1 MTPKMQKALLALLSE
16 STKERAAAA
25 AGITSK
31 TLRKFL
37 DDPEFQSEY
46 RKAFSGMV
54 SDAVRQAQRT
64 LSPALTT
71 LEEIM
76 KDDAQNGQI
85 RVSAARSLLEFSLKA
100 TEQLDILNRLTE
112 LEAAMQ
118 KGGAHE

>member
-1 MTPKMQKALLALLSE
+1 MTPKMQKALLALLASP
-16 STKERAAAA
+16 TKEAAAKA

-37 DDPEFQSEY
+37 DDPEFQTEY
-46 RKAFSGMV
+46 RTAYSRLV
-54 SDAVRQAQRT
+54 DDAVRQAQKA

-76 KDDAQNGQI
+76 KDDEQNGQI

-100 TEQLDILNRLTE
+100 TEQLDILSRLE
-112 LEAAMQ
+112 ALEAAQ
-118 KGGAHE
+118 DE

>member
-16 STKERAAAA
+16 PTKEKAAAT

-37 DDPEFQSEY
+37 DDSEFQKEY
-46 RKAFSGMV
+46 RSAFSNMV
-54 SDAVRQAQRT
+54 SDAVRQAQKA

-76 KDDAQNGQI
+76 KDDEQNGQI

-100 TEQLDILNRLTE
+100 TEQLDILDRLTE
-112 LEAAMQ
+112 LETAI
-118 KGGAHE
+118 GGEHE

>member
-16 STKERAAAA
+16 PTKEKAAAA

-37 DDPEFQSEY
+37 DNPEFQAEY
-46 RKAFSGMV
+46 RSAFSSMV
-54 SDAVRQAQRT
+54 SDAVRQAQKT

-76 KDDAQNGQI
+76 QDDAQNGQI

-100 TEQLDILNRLTE
+100 TEQLDILDR
-112 LEAAMQ
+112 LEALEAMQ
-118 KGGAHE
+118 NE

>member
-16 STKERAAAA
+16 PTKEKAATA

-37 DDPEFQSEY
+37 DDEEFQKEY
-46 RKAFSGMV
+46 RAAFTSMV
-54 SDAVRQAQRT
+54 SDAVRQAQKT

-76 KDDAQNGQI
+76 QDDAQNGQI

-100 TEQLDILNRLTE
+100 TVNADLKL
-112 LEAAMQ
+112 
-118 KGGAHE
+118 

>member
-16 STKERAAAA
+16 PTKEKAAAA

-37 DDPEFQSEY
+37 DDPEFQVEY
-46 RKAFSGMV
+46 RAAYSRLV
-54 SDAVRQAQRT
+54 DDAVRQAQKS

-100 TEQLDILNRLTE
+100 TEQLDILNRLE
-112 LEAAMQ
+112 ALEAV
-118 KGGAHE
+118 HSE

>member
-16 STKERAAAA
+16 PTKEKAAAT

-37 DDPEFQSEY
+37 DDPEFQKEY
-46 RKAFSGMV
+46 RSAFSNMV
-54 SDAVRQAQRT
+54 SDAVRQAQKA
-64 LSPALTT
+64 LSPALAT

-76 KDDAQNGQI
+76 KDDEQNGQI

-100 TEQLDILNRLTE
+100 TEQLDILDRLTE
-112 LEAAMQ
+112 LEAAI
-118 KGGAHE
+118 GGEHE

>member
-16 STKERAAAA
+16 PTKEKAATA

-37 DDPEFQSEY
+37 DNPEFQAEY
-46 RKAFSGMV
+46 RAAFSSMV
-54 SDAVRQAQRT
+54 SDAVRQAQKT

-100 TEQLDILNRLTE
+100 TEQLDILDRLE
-112 LEAAMQ
+112 ALEAAQ
-118 KGGAHE
+118 NE

>member
-16 STKERAAAA
+16 PTKEKAASK

-37 DDPEFQSEY
+37 NDQTFQEEY
-46 RKAFSGMV
+46 RAAFSGMV
-54 SDAVRQAQRT
+54 SDAVRQAQKT

-100 TEQLDILNRLTE
+100 TEQLDILDRLKE
-112 LEAAMQ
+112 LETEMRGEHGQ
-118 KGGAHE
+118 